1 MSNWVVIR
9 NPRIWIYLVVGL
21 VAAGLIGYSEWRNSD
36 AQRLQRCIDASISQ
50 MKQETPALAGF
61 DNAQPALVAM
71 ARASA
76 CGNSASTRRR
86 NRARGSRAEHGDQ
99 HGDRQPGPAGPGDG
113 SDSVRRDQPVEVRDE
128 SIIRLTV

>member
-1 MSNWVVIR
+1 MSIWVVIR

-71 ARASA
+71 ARAS
-76 CGNSASTRRR
+76 CL
-86 NRARGSRAEHGDQ
+86 
-99 HGDRQPGPAGPGDG
+99 RQLGINP
-113 SDSVRRDQPVEVRDE
+113 E
-128 SIIRLTV
+128 T